1 MRKRV
6 VVTGIGWVTRLGN
19 DLETVWRR
27 LIAGESGIAATTLFD
42 ARTFPTSFSA
52 EVKGYD
58 FEKTMGASYPKHK
71 DAGRNTRFALGAAHQ
86 AWRMAGLPLPGTP
99 DAGKLDPYY

>member
-6 VVTGIGWVTRLGN
+6 VVTGMGWVTPLGH

-27 LIAGESGIAATTLFD
+27 LIAGESGVAPTTIFD
-42 ARTFPTSFSA
+42 ARTFPTTFSA

-58 FEKTMGASYPKHK
+58 FAATMGDRYERHK
-71 DAGRNTRFALGAAHQ
+71 KAGRNTQFALGAAYQ
-86 AWRMAGLPLPGTP
+86 AWKMAGLPAPGSK
-99 DAGKLDPYY
+99 GLDP